1 MQKFVTEEE
10 EENFI
15 YNFEHAC
22 MTVFLL
28 FVLFQFQLTKRD
40 KLLH

>member
-1 MQKFVTEEE
+1 MQKVMTEEE

-22 MTVFLL
+22 MIVFLL
-28 FVLFQFQLTKRD
+28 FILFQFQLMKRD